1 MPRVE
6 VFLRP
11 RRAHAAAANTTA
23 ATAAAIALLLTCG
36 GLVPAAAQGLD
47 GRVLT
52 VQGDVRIDGA
62 PARVGQMIGASKGA
76 AIVTGVDGRVQLRLA
91 DGTVLALPAS
101 SEAQLSATEARQL
114 TLARGGLSLSAG
126 IDRIWRVSLNDSLSQ
141 SGARSVRTNGYLRL
155 QDCAA
160 GCAEVPG
167 LYGRIAQGEAV
178 LEYAGGRSVLRSRS
192 FRWPAAAVRPQVL
205 PSAPLLLDDT
215 RNQADASRARLEVA
229 QMLKTGM
236 EAFRDGNDALAVRSL
251 EAVRAVAPGET
262 LVPYYLGLIALKR
275 EDNAA
280 ALIHLQQYTREDP
293 EGAAARDVPK
303 TLTLLSSTQ
312 LQQEVASAVAREQEV
327 VASPPEPGSI
337 AVQAFVNQ
345 GNESYRAMAKGL
357 AAMIIADLSKVP
369 GLKVLEREK
378 VQLLVNEAKLG
389 DSGLADKASAVRS
402 GRLMRAEKVV
412 VGNFE
417 VQ

>member
-1 MPRVE
+1 MATT
-6 VFLRP
+6 LT
-11 RRAHAAAANTTA
+11 RRLDLPARAAALG
-23 ATAAAIALLLTCG
+23 LLL
-36 GLVPAAAQGLD
+36 AAMQPVQAQALE
-47 GRVLT
+47 GRIVQA
-52 VQGDVRIDGA
+52 QGDVRVAGTAAARGQAVAGA
-62 PARVGQMIGASKGA
+62 LLS
-76 AIVTGVDGRVQLRLA
+76 TGVDGAVQVLMSDGSLVALPPASEVQLPKA
-91 DGTVLALPAS
+91 N
-101 SEAQLSATEARQL
+101 ARQL
-114 TLARGGLSLSAG
+114 ALLRGGLSLYAG
-126 IDRIWRVSLNDSLSQ
+126 ANREWQVELANRSL
-141 SGARSVRTNGYLRL
+141 RTTGFLRL

-160 GCAEVPG
+160 ACALPPG

-178 LEYAGGRSVLRSRS
+178 LEYQGGRSVLRSRT
-192 FRWPAAAVRPQVL
+192 FRWVDASSRPELLAAQPALLNINDTQAAAG
-205 PSAPLLLDDT
+205 
-215 RNQADASRARLEVA
+215 RARADVA
-229 QMLKTGM
+229 QLLKTGL
-236 EAFRDGNDALAVRSL
+236 EAFNQGNDAQAIQALESVRS
-251 EAVRAVAPGET
+251 VAPGET
-262 LVPYYLGLIALKR
+262 LVPYYLGLIALRR

-280 ALIHLQQYTREDP
+280 ALNLLQQYAREDP
-293 EGAAARDVPK
+293 EGAAAREVPK

-312 LQQEVASAVAREQEV
+312 LQQEVAQAVAREREV

-345 GNESYRAMAKGL
+345 GDANYRAMAKGL

>member
-126 IDRIWRVSLNDSLSQ
+126 IDRIWRVSPSGIVPSQSENLHGSLS
-141 SGARSVRTNGYLRL
+141 
-155 QDCAA
+155 
-160 GCAEVPG
+160 
-167 LYGRIAQGEAV
+167 
-178 LEYAGGRSVLRSRS
+178 
-192 FRWPAAAVRPQVL
+192 
-205 PSAPLLLDDT
+205 
-215 RNQADASRARLEVA
+215 
-229 QMLKTGM
+229 
-236 EAFRDGNDALAVRSL
+236 
-251 EAVRAVAPGET
+251 
-262 LVPYYLGLIALKR
+262 
-275 EDNAA
+275 
-280 ALIHLQQYTREDP
+280 
-293 EGAAARDVPK
+293 
-303 TLTLLSSTQ
+303 
-312 LQQEVASAVAREQEV
+312 
-327 VASPPEPGSI
+327 
-337 AVQAFVNQ
+337 
-345 GNESYRAMAKGL
+345 
-357 AAMIIADLSKVP
+357 
-369 GLKVLEREK
+369 
-378 VQLLVNEAKLG
+378 
-389 DSGLADKASAVRS
+389 SAVRS
-402 GRLMRAEKVV
+402 GAGKRLNTNVSRMR
-412 VGNFE
+412 
-417 VQ
+417 